1 MIPSLHI
8 YCIAF
13 KCFFRVTSLP
23 SYEYDQPCLL
33 LHHDDK
39 LTPNMMSEHD
49 NDGEF
54 ASVVWDTPD
63 AANKSANAGGH
74 GDNGGEQPPSS
85 STGGTT
91 GGAGAGTTSNAD
103 HQDYTQSTSSSA
115 HMMHRAGST
124 ASHHTTTTTGAS
136 AGHASG
142 AAAAAGDAS
151 GSGRYWIKAS
161 VIEPVKML
169 EGTKDAYVA
178 YNVKGEVRFCIAV
191 LFYRDRWAIYLYD
204 QSPLTL
210 PRSNLNQSCNLLSL
224 CT

>member
-1 MIPSLHI
+1 M
-8 YCIAF
+8 
-13 KCFFRVTSLP
+13 
-23 SYEYDQPCLL
+23 L

-74 GDNGGEQPPSS
+74 GDNGGEHLPSS

-91 GGAGAGTTSNAD
+91 GAGAGAD
-103 HQDYTQSTSSSA
+103 HQDYTQSTSSSSS

-124 ASHHTTTTTGAS
+124 ASHHTTTTGAS
-136 AGHASG
+136 AGHAG

-161 VIEPVKML
+161 VVEPVKML

-178 YNVKGEVRFCIAV
+178 YNVKGEVGPERF
-191 LFYRDRWAIYLYD
+191 YP
-204 QSPLTL
+204 SPATL
-210 PRSNLNQSCNLLSL
+210 HTTINHR
-224 CT
+224 